1 MENILQ
7 YKSDKGKLKV
17 YNFYLKQKIVFCVLF
32 QVYPLPL
39 KSIMMADKKENEMQE
54 GIPTKL
60 RGLDVEGN
68 SINVSMKEAKKSFLN
83 SATL

>member
-68 SINVSMKEAKKSFLN
+68 SINVSILN
-83 SATL
+83 SATLL